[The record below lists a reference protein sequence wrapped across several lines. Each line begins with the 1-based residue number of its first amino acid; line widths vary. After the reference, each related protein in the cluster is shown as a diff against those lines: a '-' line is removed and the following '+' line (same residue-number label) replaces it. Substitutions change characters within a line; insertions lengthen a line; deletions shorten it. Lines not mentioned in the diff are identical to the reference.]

1 MGGLV
6 RGLIFDP
13 FAGISGDM
21 VLGALLD
28 AGLESE
34 WLIDFVRSLGLGDV
48 AVETGRV
55 DRRGIS
61 CGRVEFRLP
70 HEHAHRHLPDVLRI
84 VERSGASPSV
94 KARAADVFQT
104 LAEAE
109 ARVHGVS
116 IDRVHFHEVGA
127 LDAILDVLC
136 AVAGIEELGIERC
149 YARPVAVGSGS
160 VDIQH
165 GRYPLPAPATLNL
178 LAGFAVRET
187 GHPEECTTPT
197 GAALLA
203 VLTERRPPPA
213 EYTVVRSAYGA
224 GTRDPADRPNCLRI
238 ILCDG
243 VPDGDARLY
252 MVQADID
259 DMSPEYLASA
269 QDALFAAGALDV
281 VVSAITMKKARPGM
295 RLEALVGAAHREAV
309 LTTLFQA
316 TSTIGA
322 RLWPVE
328 RPALQ
333 RSEEVVEW
341 RGHRVRRKRV
351 LLPDGTERSKPEYE
365 DVLRAAQALG
375 LAPFQV
381 RMALESE
388 GVAVV
393 EPHS

>member
-1 MGGLV
+1 M

-28 AGLESE
+28 AGLEDRWFTE
-34 WLIDFVRSLGLGDV
+34 FVKSLELGDIS
-48 AVETGRV
+48 VEIGRV

-84 VERSGASPSV
+84 VERSGASPTV
-94 KARAADVFQT
+94 KALAAEVFRT

-149 YARPVAVGSGS
+149 YSRPVAVGSGY

-178 LAGFAVRET
+178 LAGFPVRET
-187 GHPEECTTPT
+187 GYPEECTTPT
-197 GAALLA
+197 GAALLS
-203 VLTERRPPPA
+203 VLTGKRTPPA

-224 GTRDPADRPNCLRI
+224 GTRDPKDRPNCLRI
-238 ILCDG
+238 ILCELE
-243 VPDGDARLY
+243 PDADSRLF

-259 DMSPEYLASA
+259 DMAPEYLASA

-281 VVSAITMKKARPGM
+281 VVSPVAMKKGRPGM
-295 RLEALVGAAHREAV
+295 RLEALVGEAKREAV
-309 LTTLFQA
+309 LAAVFQA
-316 TSTIGA
+316 TSTIGV
-322 RLWPVE
+322 RVWPVE

-333 RSEEVVEW
+333 RAEEVVEW
-341 RGHRVRRKRV
+341 RGQRIRRKRV
-351 LLPDGTERSKPEYE
+351 RLPDGTERSKPEYE
-365 DVLRAAQALG
+365 DVLRAAHALG

-381 RMALESE
+381 RLALESE
-388 GVAVV
+388 GVALID
-393 EPHS
+393 PDN

>member
-1 MGGLV
+1 L

-28 AGLESE
+28 AGLEDRWFTE
-34 WLIDFVRSLGLGDV
+34 FVKSLELGDIS
-48 AVETGRV
+48 VEIGRV

-84 VERSGASPSV
+84 VERSGASPTV
-94 KARAADVFQT
+94 KALAAEVFRT

-149 YARPVAVGSGS
+149 YSRPVAVGSGY

-178 LAGFAVRET
+178 LAGFPVRET
-187 GHPEECTTPT
+187 GYPEECTTPT
-197 GAALLA
+197 GAALLS
-203 VLTERRPPPA
+203 VLTGKRTPPA

-224 GTRDPADRPNCLRI
+224 GTRDPKDRPNCLRI
-238 ILCDG
+238 ILCELE
-243 VPDGDARLY
+243 PDADSRLF

-259 DMSPEYLASA
+259 DMAPEYLASA

-281 VVSAITMKKARPGM
+281 VVSPVAMKKGRPGM
-295 RLEALVGAAHREAV
+295 RLEALVGEAKREAV
-309 LTTLFQA
+309 LAAVFQA

-322 RLWPVE
+322 RVWPVE

-333 RSEEVVEW
+333 RAEEVVEW
-341 RGHRVRRKRV
+341 RGQRIRRKRV
-351 LLPDGTERSKPEYE
+351 RLPDGTERSKPEYE
-365 DVLRAAQALG
+365 DVLRAAHALG

-381 RMALESE
+381 RLALESE
-388 GVAVV
+388 GVALID
-393 EPHS
+393 PDN

>member
-1 MGGLV
+1 L

-28 AGLESE
+28 AGLEDRWFTE
-34 WLIDFVRSLGLGDV
+34 FVKSLELGDIS
-48 AVETGRV
+48 VEIGRV

-84 VERSGASPSV
+84 VERSGASPTV
-94 KARAADVFQT
+94 KALAAEVFRT

-149 YARPVAVGSGS
+149 YSRPVAVGSGY

-178 LAGFAVRET
+178 LAGFPVRET
-187 GHPEECTTPT
+187 GYPEECTTPT
-197 GAALLA
+197 GAALLS
-203 VLTERRPPPA
+203 VLTGKRTPPA

-224 GTRDPADRPNCLRI
+224 GTRDPKDRPNCLRI
-238 ILCDG
+238 ILCELE
-243 VPDGDARLY
+243 PDADSRLF

-259 DMSPEYLASA
+259 DMAPEYLASA

-281 VVSAITMKKARPGM
+281 VVSPVAMKKGRPGM
-295 RLEALVGAAHREAV
+295 RLEALVGEAKREAV
-309 LTTLFQA
+309 LAAVFQA
-316 TSTIGA
+316 TSTIGV
-322 RLWPVE
+322 RVWPVE

-333 RSEEVVEW
+333 RAEEVVEW
-341 RGHRVRRKRV
+341 RGQRIRRKRV
-351 LLPDGTERSKPEYE
+351 RLPDGTERSKPEYE
-365 DVLRAAQALG
+365 DVLRAAHALG

-381 RMALESE
+381 RLALESE
-388 GVAVV
+388 GVALID
-393 EPHS
+393 PDN